1 MNGKVTINHK
11 EIEKISFACLIFV
24 GIYDRI
30 NKKRSNIRGDCIM
43 SQLIDKNGKTEER
56 FLREYDVTQYFRPSV
71 TADAALCVRD
81 RADGG
86 KILLIESGGH
96 PFIGMYAFPG
106 GFTEKDEPCE
116 QTAVRELEE
125 ETGISGVPLR
135 QLLAVSTPERD
146 PRWRNIT
153 VVYYALLDKPIKAV
167 GGDDATAAKWFD
179 FTVNE
184 NGDDATIVFDCVGEK
199 FESRLRV
206 VRDAFGEVDINNTVI
221 TERGKAAFDHAKIVN
236 CLFDKIRSK

>member
-1 MNGKVTINHK
+1 
-11 EIEKISFACLIFV
+11 
-24 GIYDRI
+24 
-30 NKKRSNIRGDCIM
+30 M

-86 KILLIESGGH
+86 KILLIERGGH

-184 NGDDATIVFDCVGEK
+184 NGDDATNCI
-199 FESRLRV
+199 RLRRRKNSRSRTARRARR
-206 VRDAFGEVDINNTVI
+206 VR
-221 TERGKAAFDHAKIVN
+221 
-236 CLFDKIRSK
+236 RSRYKQYGNYRARKSRVRSRKDSVLSVR

>member
-1 MNGKVTINHK
+1 MDGKVTINHK
-11 EIEKISFACLIFV
+11 EIEKTSFACLIFV

-86 KILLIESGGH
+86 KILLIERGGH

-125 ETGISGVPLR
+125 ETG
-135 QLLAVSTPERD
+135 
-146 PRWRNIT
+146 
-153 VVYYALLDKPIKAV
+153 YKAKLV
-167 GGDDATAAKWFD
+167 HAFD
-179 FTVNE
+179 LYPSPGYTDEIIHIYF
-184 NGDDATIVFDCVGEK
+184 AEK
-199 FESRLRV
+199 FVFTGQNLDEGEFLNCEFILLEKVIKMIESGEIC
-206 VRDAFGEVDINNTVI
+206 DAKTVSAIYRYLYLNN
-221 TERGKAAFDHAKIVN
+221 
-236 CLFDKIRSK
+236 L